1 MSQGSRYDHE
11 VEPLPAY
18 KEYPDEEMRE
28 RARWFYRDIA
38 RRRSVREFD
47 TRPIPREVIENCI
60 RTAMTAPSGANM
72 QPWHFTVVE
81 SPEIKRQIRNAAEE
95 VERDFYAGR
104 ASDEWLEA
112 LEPLGTNEH
121 KPFLEKA
128 PYLIVIFAQLHGIN
142 RQGEPVKHY
151 YVNESVG
158 IATGM
163 LITAIHHAGLT
174 SLTHTPSPMKF
185 LNEILGRPP
194 FERPYL
200 VLAVGYPASDAKVPR
215 IQKNRLADSS
225 QFV

>member
-1 MSQGSRYDHE
+1 MKNHDPLSQYTE
-11 VEPLPAY
+11 LTP
-18 KEYPDEEMRE
+18 EEMHRRAEEFLAEMRLRRTVRDFSE
-28 RARWFYRDIA
+28 RA
-38 RRRSVREFD
+38 V
-47 TRPIPREVIENCI
+47 PREVIENCI

-112 LEPLGTNEH
+112 LEPLGTDEH

-128 PYLIVIFAQLHGIN
+128 PYLIVIFAQLHGTDGK
-142 RQGEPVKHY
+142 GEPVKHY

-185 LNEILGRPP
+185 LNEILRRPS

-200 VLAVGYPASDAKVPR
+200 VLAVGYPASEAKVPR
-215 IQKNRLADSS
+215 IQKNRLEDSS